1 MTQSKSSGPRVPTE
15 RPDPEAAARDPG
27 PGAQDRPGFDLGG
40 SVDETN
46 KTQVGSGTI
55 PGGPKGGTSSGTDAS
70 GRAAG
75 LTDPSGSRSLG
86 NEGDAGS
93 DSGAGPTDGSGGP
106 S

>member
-1 MTQSKSSGPRVPTE
+1 MAQNKPSEPRVPTE
-15 RPDPEAAARDPG
+15 RPDPDAAARDPG

-40 SVDETN
+40 SVEDANT
-46 KTQVGSGTI
+46 VGSNTV
-55 PGGPKGGTSSGTDAS
+55 PGGPKGSTSHGTDAG
-70 GRAAG
+70 GRATG

-93 DSGAGPTDGSGGP
+93 DSGTGPTSGSGGP